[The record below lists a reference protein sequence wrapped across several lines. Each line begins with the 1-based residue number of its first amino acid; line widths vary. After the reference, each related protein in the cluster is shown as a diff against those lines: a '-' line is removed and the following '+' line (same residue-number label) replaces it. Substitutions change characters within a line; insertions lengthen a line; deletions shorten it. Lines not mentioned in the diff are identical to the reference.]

1 MQLLMR
7 YFTVLFTKSLKS
19 NVYFTPRVPLR
30 SAVTIGPVLGRAIGA
45 HNSWALEAKATGV
58 KFNVSL
64 RYKVN
69 PCATW

>member
-1 MQLLMR
+1 MQLLMS
-7 YFTVLFTKSLKS
+7 YFTVLSTKSLKS
-19 NVYFTPRVPLR
+19 NVYFTPRVPPR
-30 SAVTIGPVLGRAIGA
+30 SAVTIGPVLGTAMGA
-45 HNSWALEAKATGV
+45 RNPRALEAKDRGV